1 MTNAEAR
8 VLLLTTAHSY
18 RGAAFLA
25 AAARLGIE
33 VVQAMDMPQ
42 ALQPR
47 GVPLA
52 IDFRQPDTAVAA
64 IVAYAQ
70 SRPLAAILPLDDS
83 GVLIAALA
91 SQALGLPYNS
101 PQAATAARDKL
112 HMRQLLHQGGVPT
125 PVFCGFKTTDPSEMV
140 TAVVCDQIGF
150 PCVVKPRTL
159 NGSRGVIRAN
169 DEKALTAAVARVKRL
184 LQAIGAEGFLV
195 EAFMPGGE
203 VALEGVL
210 HNGRL
215 QLLALFDKP
224 DPLDGPFFEE
234 TIYVTPSRL
243 PAETQAAITN
253 MAVRGALAIGLQTG
267 SVHAELRVNGAGVW
281 IVEVNGRS
289 IGGLCSQTLRFDRGM
304 SLEELLLRQ
313 AVGLDV
319 SQMQREQK
327 ASGVMMIPI
336 PRPGILRGCRGVEDA
351 RTIPGIDDVTIT
363 TPLNNRV
370 MTLPEGESYLGFIFA
385 SGQTP
390 QGVEEALRTAHGRLR
405 FDIDEELTVISV
417 Q

>member
-1 MTNAEAR
+1 M
-8 VLLLTTAHSY
+8 LLLTTAHSY

>member
-1 MTNAEAR
+1 M
-8 VLLLTTAHSY
+8 
-18 RGAAFLA
+18 A

-33 VVQAMDMPQ
+33 VVPAVDMPP

-52 IDFRQPDTAVAA
+52 IDFKQPDTAVAA
-64 IVAYAQ
+64 IVAYAD

-101 PQAATAARDKL
+101 PQAAGAARDKL
-112 HMRQLLHQGGVPT
+112 YMRRLLHQGGVPT
-125 PVFCGFKTTDPSEMV
+125 PPFCGFKTTDPSEIV

-169 DEKALTAAVARVKRL
+169 DEKALTAVVARVKRL
-184 LQAIGAEGFLV
+184 LHAIGADGFLV
-195 EAFMPGGE
+195 EAFMPGVE

-210 HNGRL
+210 HHGHL

-243 PAETQAAITN
+243 PAATQAAVVD
-253 MAVRGALAIGLQTG
+253 MAARGALAIGLQTG
-267 SVHAELRVNGAGVW
+267 SVHAELRINEAGVW

-319 SQMQREQK
+319 SQLQREQT

-336 PRPGILRGCRGVEDA
+336 PRPGILRGCRGLEDA
-351 RTIPGIDDVTIT
+351 RTVPGIDEVTIT

-370 MTLPEGESYLGFIFA
+370 MALPEGESYLGFIFA

-390 QGVEEALRTAHGRLR
+390 QDVEEALRTAHGRLH